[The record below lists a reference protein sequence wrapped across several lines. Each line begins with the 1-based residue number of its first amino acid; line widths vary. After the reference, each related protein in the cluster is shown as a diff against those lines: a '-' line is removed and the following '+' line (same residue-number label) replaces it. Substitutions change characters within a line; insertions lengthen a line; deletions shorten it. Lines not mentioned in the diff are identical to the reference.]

1 MSRSTL
7 CRDGKAAPS
16 RHPDHTSVQ
25 TISPCPDESQ
35 TLKLL
40 KIATHLVHYK
50 SLSIFFLGESGAV
63 IKTFVTGPNVHLN
76 VKFKGIVLC
85 AAGFGR
91 ATAILSLKSA
101 APTRRIRILY
111 LILSILL
118 LISVV
123 PIYFYSS
130 KVEVI
135 NRERLITN
143 ERLLQNTVARS
154 LADDIAQHQNSS
166 RMMMSNL
173 SSALQVASNGDLTGD
188 RVELPELRA
197 LLENYVSSSNDVAYA
212 TLLNSEAK
220 GISAGR
226 IAPDAFLQRELE
238 RAYAAAREGRGYS
251 GEALVVGNG
260 KDSRTV
266 IVVSVPV
273 TSSGNFV
280 GMLGSVVDLQFLI
293 RRLQEVSRG
302 GLTPYVVD
310 SVGRLVAGATP
321 DYATGQDMT
330 NLDIVRNFVDQG
342 SKAQF
347 VAATNEF
354 NVGQGKNA
362 VKMLGTYSPV
372 SNLEWAV
379 VVQKPRQEAYRAVYE
394 MQNTARIWAFLAA
407 LLSVFI
413 SIIAARTITNPLRI
427 LTDSSRA
434 IAQGDFSQRV
444 RLKSRTEFGELAATF
459 NTMSEELEQFV
470 YDLKRAAN
478 ENRELFLASIQM
490 LAGAV
495 DEKDP
500 YTRGHSD
507 RVTRYSMMIAKEM
520 GLNESEIE
528 VVRISAQLHD
538 VGKIGIEDRI
548 LKKPGA
554 LTEEEFAVMKTHTT
568 KGANILRPV
577 AQLKEMLPG
586 IELHHESLDGRGYPH
601 GLKGDEIPQLARI
614 IAVADT
620 FDALTTNRPYQQ
632 ARDAAAAL
640 KVILSLSGKRL
651 DPTAVGALEAIH
663 QRGEIKVPRQPVKL
677 PLVPVPQT
685 AAAQPQP
692 APVAPKQVA
701 EAPVPVEVAST
712 QA

>member
-1 MSRSTL
+1 M
-7 CRDGKAAPS
+7 
-16 RHPDHTSVQ
+16 
-25 TISPCPDESQ
+25 
-35 TLKLL
+35 
-40 KIATHLVHYK
+40 
-50 SLSIFFLGESGAV
+50 
-63 IKTFVTGPNVHLN
+63 
-76 VKFKGIVLC
+76 
-85 AAGFGR
+85 
-91 ATAILSLKSA
+91 
-101 APTRRIRILY
+101 Y
-111 LILSILL
+111 LILAVLL

-130 KVEVI
+130 KVEMI

-166 RMMMSNL
+166 RMMMANL
-173 SSALQVASNGDLTGD
+173 SSALQVASSGDITGE
-188 RVELPELRA
+188 RVEAPELRA

-251 GEALVVGNG
+251 GEALVVGSG

-273 TSSGNFV
+273 TSSGSFL

-310 SVGRLVAGATP
+310 SAGRLVAGAAP

-354 NVGQGKNA
+354 NVGQGRNA

-394 MQNTARIWAFLAA
+394 MQRSARIWAFLAA
-407 LLSVFI
+407 LI
-413 SIIAARTITNPLRI
+413 SIIIGIIAARTITNPLQI

-470 YDLKRAAN
+470 FDLKRAAN
-478 ENRELFLASIQM
+478 ENRDLFLASIQM

-520 GLNESEIE
+520 GLTESEIE

-554 LTEEEFAVMKTHTT
+554 LTEEEFEIMKTHTT

-577 AQLKEMLPG
+577 LQLQEMIPG

-601 GLKGDEIPQLARI
+601 GLKGDQIPQLARI

-632 ARDAAAAL
+632 ARDAEAAL
-640 KVILSLSGKRL
+640 KVIQSLSGKRL
-651 DPTAVGALEAIH
+651 DPTAATAIH
-663 QRGEIKVPRQPVKL
+663 AIYGRGEIKIPRQPVKI
-677 PLVPVPQT
+677 PLLVTVPV
-685 AAAQPQP
+685 AHSP
-692 APVAPKQVA
+692 AVPPAESPVP
-701 EAPVPVEVAST
+701 EAPAAVALATT
-712 QA
+712 QV